1 MKIIRQLLKKNKNIE
16 TNNTTTEE
24 KDIVLFNNSPIGKS
38 NNDIFDLSIKAQA
51 VKKAIDEKA
60 NTVALIGE
68 YGSGKSSLTNILYED
83 NKECFEKPIYINLWI
98 VFVNMKLK
106 LQIVKIKSIYS
117 QNLFYINL
125 RQDMVINHSRNI

>member
-1 MKIIRQLLKKNKNIE
+1 MKIIRQLFKKNKNIE

-24 KDIVLFNNSPIGKS
+24 KDIALFNNSPIGKS

-83 NKECFEKPIYINLWI
+83 NKDSFEKPIYINLWDC
-98 VFVNMKLK
+98 VYKHDNETSKNQD
-106 LQIVKIKSIYS
+106 QINIFTKS
-117 QNLFYINL
+117 
-125 RQDMVINHSRNI
+125 RQKR